1 MIDQYLV
8 ADDPEWVQIAIKVV
22 KKKSSGRKYDNMDIF
37 EISKITR
44 FMGARGFMPR
54 QIQKAIDLSNKVDLD

>member
-1 MIDQYLV
+1 
-8 ADDPEWVQIAIKVV
+8 VQIAIKVV
-22 KKKSSGRKYDNMDIF
+22 KKKGSGRKYDKVDIF

-44 FMGARGFMPR
+44 FMEARGFMPR